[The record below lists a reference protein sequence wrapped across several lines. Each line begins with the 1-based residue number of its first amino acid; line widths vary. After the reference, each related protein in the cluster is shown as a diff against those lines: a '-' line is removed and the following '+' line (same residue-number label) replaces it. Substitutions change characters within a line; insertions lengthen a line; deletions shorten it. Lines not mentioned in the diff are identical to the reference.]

1 MSSHDVYRHA
11 NKVLVYSLVYFS
23 CGQHENRR
31 CQHGK
36 GEDPCRIFSR
46 QQYLPLLLPGTGNH
60 RSRPSQTPRRNAADK
75 THAAFFP
82 TPFPENIFFKKAASE
97 ALPFPETQST
107 IRTGPPM
114 RNAAYFVLSQPSGP
128 A

>member
-1 MSSHDVYRHA
+1 MPSVEIPARRWFNRWYIFHVDNMKTEDASTARGKTRA
-11 NKVLVYSLVYFS
+11 GFS
-23 CGQHENRR
+23 AGSGTRPAPAASRNR
-31 CQHGK
+31 K
-36 GEDPCRIFSR
+36 SPEPDFP
-46 QQYLPLLLPGTGNH
+46 T
-60 RSRPSQTPRRNAADK
+60 RRNAADK

>member
-1 MSSHDVYRHA
+1 MMSIDMPTKCWFIRWYLFHVDDMKNGETSTV
-11 NKVLVYSLVYFS
+11 
-23 CGQHENRR
+23 RR
-31 CQHGK
+31 
-36 GEDPCRIFSR
+36 EVPCRIFSR